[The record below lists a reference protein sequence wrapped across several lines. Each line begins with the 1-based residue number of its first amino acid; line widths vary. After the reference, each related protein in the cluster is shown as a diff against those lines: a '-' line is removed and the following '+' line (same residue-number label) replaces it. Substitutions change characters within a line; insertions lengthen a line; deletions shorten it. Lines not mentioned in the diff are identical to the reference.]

1 MSISSRKEKTYG
13 ILHTEYCFYFFG
25 FAKKINSKKPQK
37 INIYLDDNL
46 IDTILANKCIEE
58 IDNTYDL
65 NGFSFSYK
73 LPKKYIGEK
82 HIISF
87 RNYDSNEDLDNS
99 PYELIEKDNPNFKEI
114 QNNLEGNV
122 NQLNFFN
129 SLNNIN
135 PEKIKEMYC
144 PNSIGFLGTE
154 ENLQNV
160 VFMNYIREIKIRFPL
175 VEIKCFYI
183 NSKQKKL
190 LDIVLSNFDF
200 KVTTFKLSNIYDLAK
215 ETEII
220 ICNETSSID
229 KKVLNTTIAINC
241 INILVIYIYLPH
253 AKLSLSD
260 YDNILIN
267 TNHPIISCPDKFNLN
282 KHDIKKFNSSVTQI
296 FKNKFNLE
304 NENFNY
310 VEDLYYYKFIEL
322 GLSNNHIKKYHKL
335 IFKEIF

>member
-1 MSISSRKEKTYG
+1 MLIPAKDAKSYG
-13 ILHTEYCFYFFG
+13 AIHVDNYLSFIG
-25 FAKKINSKKPQK
+25 FCKKVDNEDIQTVDV
-37 INIYLDDNL
+37 YLDNKR
-46 IDTILANKCIEE
+46 IDSIQADKNIEKIE
-58 IDNTYDL
+58 KLYDVK
-65 NGFSFSYK
+65 NHAFEFE
-73 LPKKYIGEK
+73 LPEEYIGKVHLLQFKCRE
-82 HIISF
+82 
-87 RNYDSNEDLDNS
+87 EELVNS
-99 PYELIEKDNPNFKEI
+99 PIKTISEDNPKFNEYRFLHS
-114 QNNLEGNV
+114 LEKV
-122 NQLNFFN
+122 D
-129 SLNNIN
+129 
-135 PEKIKEMYC
+135 PEEVKDLYC

-154 ENLQNV
+154 ENLKNV

-183 NSKQKKL
+183 NNKQKKL

-253 AKLSLSD
+253 AKLSLTD

-282 KHDIKKFNSSVTQI
+282 NHDIKKFNSSVTQI

-322 GLSNNHIKKYHKL
+322 GLSNNHIKKYHNL
-335 IFKEIF
+335 IFREIF